1 MVKPVKSSEIPSF
14 FHGQLVKVPHFPT
27 AAPVAPR
34 TALGKG
40 SLWTPLA
47 RRGPTLAAAGAAT
60 WEKPVFMGWGQWHRS
75 HLWENH
81 LNHRK
86 TVIFIE

>member
-1 MVKPVKSSEIPSF
+1 MVKPVKSSEIPPF

-47 RRGPTLAAAGAAT
+47 RRPTPAAAGAAT
-60 WEKPVFMGWGQWHRS
+60 WGKPRYSWVGASGIAAIYG
-75 HLWENH
+75 
-81 LNHRK
+81 K
-86 TVIFIE
+86 IT